1 MILKKSGLSQ
11 SNGLTGLRPN
21 IARNEMNRE
30 QHEYELAASHAR
42 GEAEDRHNERMR
54 LMREID
60 ELMELYVRPII
71 KGEK

>member
-1 MILKKSGLSQ
+1 
-11 SNGLTGLRPN
+11 
-21 IARNEMNRE
+21 MNRE